1 MTKIDDCMS
10 IKLKFRE
17 SNVLGKEG
25 VLVFQIIHKRSVR
38 RVNTVH
44 HVMPSEWDAKSES
57 VIMPSSQ
64 SPRYSKLCA
73 IQSDI
78 EWEMK
83 RFALLEKSHEGKSID
98 ELVAAFQSEGED
110 GKGLFDF
117 MRSQSER
124 LKKLSRERCSE
135 TMMQTLRSFMQFRG
149 GIDIGLPKITRD
161 VVEQYE
167 AWMKGR
173 GLKRNTTSFYLR
185 TLRNA
190 YNIAVDE
197 GLTDDKQPFRKVY
210 TGVDKTVKRAI
221 GIDEIRAIK
230 RLDLRGH
237 PALNIARDIVMF
249 SFYMRGMS
257 FVDMAYLSK
266 KNLQGSRIV
275 YCRKKTGQ
283 QLSIEV
289 SPEAQEVIDKY
300 SSDSQYLLPII
311 KTENGDVR
319 RQCKNAITM
328 VNRNLKKIGAMVGLT
343 DSLTTYVMRH
353 SWATIARNKGIGL
366 SVISEALCHDNE
378 ATTQIYLDSIST
390 SKVDEANRSILDDV

>member
-1 MTKIDDCMS
+1 MS
-10 IKLKFRE
+10 IRLKIRE
-17 SNVLGKEG
+17 STVQGKDG
-25 VLVFQIIHKRSVR
+25 VLYFQIIHERSVR

-44 HVMPSEWDAKSES
+44 RIMPSEWDAQGEC
-57 VIMPSSQ
+57 VIMPSPQ
-64 SPRYSKLCA
+64 SPRYNKLCA
-73 IQSDI
+73 IVSDI
-78 EWEMK
+78 DWEMK
-83 RFALLEKSHEGKSID
+83 RFDLLENSHNWKSID
-98 ELVAAFQSEGED
+98 ELVATFQGDGEE

-117 MRSQSER
+117 MRSQAER
-124 LKKLSRERCSE
+124 LKLLHRERCSE
-135 TMMQTLRSFMQFRG
+135 TMMQTLRSFMKFRG
-149 GIDIGLPKITRD
+149 GIDICLTKLTKD

-167 AWMKGR
+167 AWLKGR

-210 TGVDKTVKRAI
+210 TGVDKTMKRAI
-221 GIDEIRAIK
+221 SIDEIRAIK
-230 RLDLRGH
+230 RLDLRNN
-237 PALNIARDIVMF
+237 PSLEITRDVLMF
-249 SFYMRGMS
+249 SFFMRGMR

-283 QLSIEV
+283 HLTIEV
-289 SPEAQEVIDKY
+289 LPEAKEIIDKY
-300 SSDSQYLLPII
+300 ENGSQYLLPII
-311 KTENGDVR
+311 KTENGNLR

-353 SWATIARNKGIGL
+353 SWATIARNKGVEI
-366 SVISEALCHDNE
+366 SVISEGLGHDNE

-390 SKVDEANRSILDDV
+390 SKVDEANRFILDEL

>member
-1 MTKIDDCMS
+1 MS
-10 IKLKFRE
+10 IRLKFRE
-17 SNVLGKEG
+17 STVQGKDG
-25 VLVFQIIHKRSVR
+25 VLYFQIINERSVR

-44 HVMPSEWDAKSES
+44 RIMLSEWDVQSES
-57 VIMPSSQ
+57 VIMPSPQ
-64 SPRYSKLCA
+64 SPRYGKLCA
-73 IQSDI
+73 IVSDI

-83 RFALLEKSHEGKSID
+83 RFALLEKAQECKSID
-98 ELVAAFQSEGED
+98 ELIAAFQGDGEE

-124 LKKLSRERCSE
+124 LKKLNRERCSE

-149 GIDIGLPKITRD
+149 GIDISLSKLTKDI
-161 VVEQYE
+161 VELYE
-167 AWMKGR
+167 AWLKGR
-173 GLKRNTTSFYLR
+173 GLKRNTSSFYLR
-185 TLRNA
+185 TLRND

-197 GLTDDKQPFRKVY
+197 GLTDDKQPFIKVY
-210 TGVDKTVKRAI
+210 TGVDKTIKRAI

-230 RLDLRGH
+230 RLNLRG
-237 PALNIARDIVMF
+237 NISLEMARDILMF

-257 FVDMAYLSK
+257 FVDMAYLNK

-289 SPEAQEVIDKY
+289 SPEAKDIIDKC
-300 SSDSQYLLPII
+300 SSDSQYILPII

-353 SWATIARNKGIGL
+353 SWATIARNKGVEI
-366 SVISEALCHDNE
+366 SVISEGLGHDNE

-390 SKVDEANRSILDDV
+390 SKVDEANRFILDDL

>member
-1 MTKIDDCMS
+1 MS

-17 SNVLGKEG
+17 STVQGKNG
-25 VLVFQIIHKRSVR
+25 VLYFQIIHEKSIR
-38 RVNTVH
+38 RLNTAH
-44 HVMPSEWDAKSES
+44 HITPSEWDAQNEC
-57 VIMPSSQ
+57 VIMPSPQ
-64 SPRYSKLCA
+64 SPRYNKLCA
-73 IQSDI
+73 IISDI
-78 EWEMK
+78 DWEMK
-83 RFALLEKSHEGKSID
+83 RFAMLEKAHDGKSID
-98 ELVAAFQSEGED
+98 ELVAAFQGKGAD

-124 LKKLSRERCSE
+124 LRKLNRERCSE
-135 TMMQTLRSFMQFRG
+135 TMMQTLRSFMKFRG
-149 GIDIGLPKITRD
+149 GIDICLEKLTKDI
-161 VVEQYE
+161 VEQYE
-167 AWMKGR
+167 AWLKGR
-173 GLKRNTTSFYLR
+173 GLKRNTSSFYLR

-197 GLTDDKQPFRKVY
+197 GLTDDKQLFRKVY
-210 TGVDKTVKRAI
+210 TGVDKTIKRAI
-221 GIDEIRAIK
+221 GIEDIRAIK
-230 RLDLRGH
+230 RLDLRNT
-237 PALNIARDIVMF
+237 PSLEMTRDILMF

-266 KNLQGSRIV
+266 KNLQGPRIV

-283 QLSIEV
+283 QLTIEV
-289 SPEAQEVIDKY
+289 LPEAKEIIDKY
-300 SSDSQYLLPII
+300 ESDSQYLLPII

-366 SVISEALCHDNE
+366 SVISEGLGHDNE

-390 SKVDEANRSILDDV
+390 SRVDKANRSILDDL

>member
-1 MTKIDDCMS
+1 MS
-10 IKLKFRE
+10 IRLKFRK
-17 SNVLGKEG
+17 STVQGKDG
-25 VLVFQIIHKRSVR
+25 VLYFQIIHERCIR

-44 HVMPSEWDAKSES
+44 HIMPSEWDAQSEC
-57 VIMPSSQ
+57 VIMPSFQ
-64 SPRYSKLCA
+64 SPRYNKICA
-73 IQSDI
+73 ILSDI

-83 RFALLEKSHEGKSID
+83 RFALLEKAHEGKSID
-98 ELVAAFQSEGED
+98 ELVAAFQGDGEE

-117 MRSQSER
+117 MRSQAER
-124 LKKLSRERCSE
+124 LMKLNRERCCE
-135 TMMQTLRSFMQFRG
+135 TMLQTLRSFMRFRG
-149 GIDIGLPKITRD
+149 GIDICLTKLTKD

-167 AWMKGR
+167 AWLKGR
-173 GLKRNTTSFYLR
+173 GLTRNTSSFYLR

-210 TGVDKTVKRAI
+210 TGVDKTIKRAVSI
-221 GIDEIRAIK
+221 EAVRAIK
-230 RLDLRGH
+230 KLDLRNT
-237 PALNIARDIVMF
+237 PSLEIARDILMF

-257 FVDMAYLSK
+257 FVDMAYLNK
-266 KNLQGSRIV
+266 KNLQGPRIV

-283 QLSIEV
+283 QLSIEI

-311 KTENGDVR
+311 KTENCDVR

-353 SWATIARNKGIGL
+353 SWATIARNKGVEI
-366 SVISEALCHDNE
+366 SVISEGLGHDNE
-378 ATTQIYLDSIST
+378 ATTQIYLDSICT
-390 SKVDEANRSILDDV
+390 NKVDEANRFILDDL

>member
-1 MTKIDDCMS
+1 MS
-10 IKLKFRE
+10 IRLKFRE
-17 SNVLGKEG
+17 STVQGKDG
-25 VLVFQIIHKRSVR
+25 VLYFQIIHERNVR

-44 HVMPSEWDAKSES
+44 RIMPSEWDAQSEC
-57 VIMPSSQ
+57 VIMPSPQ
-64 SPRYSKLCA
+64 SPRYNKLCT
-73 IQSDI
+73 IVSDI

-83 RFALLEKSHEGKSID
+83 RFVLLEKAHEGKPID
-98 ELVAAFQSEGED
+98 ELVAAFQSDGED
-110 GKGLFDF
+110 GKGLFGF

-124 LKKLSRERCSE
+124 LKKLNRDRCSE
-135 TMMQTLRSFMQFRG
+135 TMMQTLRSFMKFRG
-149 GIDIGLPKITRD
+149 GIDISLSKLTKD

-167 AWMKGR
+167 AWLKGR
-173 GLKRNTTSFYLR
+173 GLTRNTSSFYLR

-210 TGVDKTVKRAI
+210 TGVDKTIKRAI
-221 GIDEIRAIK
+221 SIDEVRAIR
-230 RLDLRGH
+230 RLDLRGNRS
-237 PALNIARDIVMF
+237 LEIARDILMF

-257 FVDMAYLSK
+257 FVDMAYISK

-319 RQCKNAITM
+319 RQYRNALTM
-328 VNRNLKKIGAMVGLT
+328 INRNLKKIGAMAGLS
-343 DSLTTYVMRH
+343 DPLTTYVMRH
-353 SWATIARNKGIGL
+353 SWATIAQNKGIRL
-366 SVISEALCHDNE
+366 SVISEGLGHDNE

-390 SKVDEANRSILDDV
+390 NKVDAANRSILDDL